1 MDVEFLKSRGVVR
14 SGMEGGQDGGRENGM
29 DKDNSRRGRGGGGR
43 QKMNI
48 ERWIK
53 KGRGSMDGY

>member
-1 MDVEFLKSRGVVR
+1 MDVEFLKSRGMVR

-29 DKDNSRRGRGGGGR
+29 DKDNSRRGRGRGGR